1 MWSSSSTSSS
11 TSEGSVTIKGGGG
24 AYHPWVAWTRFHL
37 YPNED
42 DPLVIKDT
50 TSPVTAQVFTTSI
63 DYVHHSAL
71 RKIQTSSGI
80 SLVSTWLF
88 QEIHDAL
95 QFIRDSNTKIS
106 LPTTSTE
113 QETTTNPTSDPT
125 LATAAHF
132 SGGIRLLSRRRGIKL
147 SPS

>member
-1 MWSSSSTSSS
+1 MSCLSGAGVYDINRLCPPFSSEENSNIFRHFF
-11 TSEGSVTIKGGGG
+11 GVK
-24 AYHPWVAWTRFHL
+24 F
-37 YPNED
+37 
-42 DPLVIKDT
+42 
-50 TSPVTAQVFTTSI
+50 
-63 DYVHHSAL
+63 VHHKRIRPILQFEFAKCFSFMNAL
-71 RKIQTSSGI
+71 THQLSHPSYQSNLDGGIPTQTSA
-80 SLVSTWLF
+80 WLF

>member
-50 TSPVTAQVFTTSI
+50 TSPVTVTTLKLGNHNNFTTT
-63 DYVHHSAL
+63 H
-71 RKIQTSSGI
+71 
-80 SLVSTWLF
+80 F
-88 QEIHDAL
+88 
-95 QFIRDSNTKIS
+95 
-106 LPTTSTE
+106 
-113 QETTTNPTSDPT
+113 
-125 LATAAHF
+125 AT
-132 SGGIRLLSRRRGIKL
+132 
-147 SPS
+147 